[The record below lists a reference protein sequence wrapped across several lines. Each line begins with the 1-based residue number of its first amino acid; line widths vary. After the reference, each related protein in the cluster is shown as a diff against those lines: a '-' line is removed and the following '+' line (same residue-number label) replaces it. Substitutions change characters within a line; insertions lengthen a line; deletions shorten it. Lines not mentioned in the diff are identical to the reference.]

1 MKKNSLFSF
10 KLYREGLRQTR
21 VFAIVILILMFVN
34 IGISFSSCCIEMSRN
49 GDFVTQGIVDPSNLN
64 PMQFFIFLV
73 CAPVLTLSLFKFL
86 NKRNQSDFYHA
97 IPHPRQC
104 LAVSFLAAA
113 LTWIVIFS
121 TVPILCSALLFRLF
135 LFKAWTLD
143 LALVLSGIL
152 NTVVLSLLIMS
163 AFFLAKTIT
172 GTGFSNAIVALLILF
187 LPRFFLMVINT
198 TLSFDIIPASSL
210 AFPFGPFNMLINLLF
225 STNAEISGG
234 LFPFNGSALLYTVGL
249 SLFYLV
255 LGVLLF
261 KRRPSEAAGN
271 PAPTRKIQALHRITV
286 TCAIAFPL
294 TLSLFSE
301 PPTDADTILL
311 FVVGYIV
318 AVIAYFLYEL
328 LSTLT
333 IRRMA
338 KIIPGLLIV
347 TVLCLGGTLISKGW
361 YSLLINDVPKAENVK
376 EIYIEKLGNY
386 YDFDTDYSFDNNYN
400 YFDEKAGKLPITDK
414 ACIEITTRCLD
425 KAVTDLKKDSHI
437 VFPDQYW
444 AKVKFVC
451 KNGHTVTRFVPI
463 LPNIEDY
470 NTLKAALTSNPGYED
485 VYVNLP
491 KFKNNFAT
499 DLSCGAPSEALSAD
513 QRREI
518 YNSLREELKTKDAKK
533 WIAQMNNEDF
543 RIPFAMLYVY
553 IPENGK
559 TLYMS
564 LPICEL
570 TPNTYTLLQNMIAA
584 ENDPKAFKEAMSLP
598 ADADYNTFNYKEWN
612 IEVSFVHDGVYV
624 QRINCY
630 ARHPFFEE
638 DGSRYAMDDEAR
650 AALVSHWNK
659 AVTYIADH
667 SSPTFDITKDYI
679 IVTAHRES
687 YSTTAVNQ
695 FQNFYL
701 FLPAEGETVGEDLLC
716 LNEFADSYN
725 TPLVARFVPAEND
738 VVLEPELVN

>member
-10 KLYREGLRQTR
+10 KLYCEGLRQTR
-21 VFAIVILILMFVN
+21 VFAIVILILMFINV
-34 IGISFSSCCIEMSRN
+34 GISFSSCCIEMAQD
-49 GDFVTQGIVDPSNLN
+49 GAFVTQGIVDPINLN
-64 PMQFFIFLV
+64 PMQFLIFLV
-73 CAPVLTLSLFKFL
+73 CAPIMTLSLFKFL

-104 LAVSFLAAA
+104 IAISFLAAA
-113 LTWIVIFS
+113 LTWIVVFS
-121 TVPILCSALLFRLF
+121 TIPVLCSALLFRLF

-143 LALVLSGIL
+143 IALLFSGIL
-152 NTVVLSLLIMS
+152 NTIVLSLLVMS
-163 AFFLAKTIT
+163 VFFLAMTIT

-187 LPRFFLMVINT
+187 LPRFFLMVINLT
-198 TLSFDIIPASSL
+198 FSFDIIPASSL
-210 AFPFGPFNMLINLLF
+210 AFPFGPFNMLINFLF
-225 STNAEISGG
+225 SADISGK
-234 LFPFNGSALLYTVGL
+234 LYPFDGPALLYTVGL
-249 SLFYLV
+249 TLFYFV

-294 TLSLFSE
+294 TLFLFSE

-311 FVVGYIV
+311 YVVGYIV
-318 AVIAYFLYEL
+318 AIVAYFLYEL

-333 IRRMA
+333 VRRMA

-347 TVLCLGGTLISKGW
+347 AVLCFGGTLISKGI

-376 EIYIEKLGNY
+376 EIYIEGLGNH
-386 YDFDTDYSFDNNYN
+386 YDFDNSYSYDGGYN
-400 YFDEKAGKLPITDK
+400 YFEEKAGKLPIADK

-425 KAVTDLKKDSHI
+425 HAVTELKKDRHI
-437 VFPDQYW
+437 VFPDQNW

-463 LPNIEDY
+463 LPNIEDF
-470 NTLKAALTSNPGYED
+470 NTLKATLASNPDYEN

-491 KFKNNFAT
+491 AFKNNFAT
-499 DLSCGAPSEALSAD
+499 DLSCGAPSEVISTD

-518 YNSLREELKTKDAKK
+518 YNSLREELKTKDAEK
-533 WIAQMNNEDF
+533 WIAQLNNEDF
-543 RIPFAMLYVY
+543 HIPFATLYVY

-570 TPNTYTLLQNMIAA
+570 TPKTYTLLQNMIAA
-584 ENDPKAFKEAMSLP
+584 NNDPKAFKEAMLLP
-598 ADADYNTFNYKEWN
+598 TDTDYNTFNSKDWN
-612 IEVSFVHDGVYV
+612 IEVAFVHDGIYV

-630 ARHPFFEE
+630 ARRPFFEE
-638 DGSRYAMDDEAR
+638 DGSQYSMDDKAK
-650 AALVSHWNK
+650 ASLVSHWNS

-679 IVTAHRES
+679 IVTAFQDS
-687 YSTTAVNQ
+687 YSATSADK

-701 FLPAEGETVGEDLLC
+701 FLSTQGETVGDDLLF
-716 LNEFADSYN
+716 LNEFADDYN
-725 TPLVARFVPAEND
+725 TPLVEQFVPADSD
-738 VVLEPELVN
+738 VVSEPLLVD